1 MTLLEYVKNKME
13 IRHTQKDETIQEDIK
28 AAALNLSVCGVA
40 VYENAEGEATE
51 PAIKDDRLIWNAI
64 ANYCMWHDNT
74 HGKGEQYMRYYKDAL
89 ISMGSCE
96 EYAYVQRDN
105 QTDNNT

>member
-28 AAALNLSVCGVA
+28 AAALDLSVCGVS
-40 VYENAEGEATE
+40 VYTDEDGEEN
-51 PAIKDDRLIWNAI
+51 PVIKDDRLIWNAI

-74 HGKGEQYMRYYKDAL
+74 HGKGDQYMRYYKDAL
-89 ISMGSCE
+89 ICMGNCK
-96 EYAYVQRDN
+96 EYAYVQRDS
-105 QTDNNT
+105 QANNGS